1 MKTSAVSVAVFVA
14 IVVSSWFI
22 VGHAQEELAAP
33 DRAVVQL
40 RVPIDAIRFRPGEG
54 FSRFLAPRGTDLARG
69 KLARKLLEQHR
80 AGDTLWLVGTF
91 DFGRVGHVRFPRDV
105 TIRGLG
111 PGRTRLQ
118 NAWTEAA
125 VACAFELAD
134 GVLLEDLTIEST
146 CRTDEQQ
153 VLVGYAGTVSNAH
166 ATIRGCDIFGKAW
179 AVYAWATG
187 SDNYLTLE
195 DCRIKSG
202 RQCVSACGSN
212 PTSQFVDVRHCLLEV
227 DPGRSTYDGAVAA
240 DRFEVE
246 VQGYEDHG
254 QDDRESRHVAERR
267 RRAFGVI
274 PAAHDGQNEGHSQ
287 VAGAA
292 HDRHQE
298 SAAVGE
304 ALRCDAEHE
313 GPEIRFADAEDG
325 GRGETSARPRGHSAR
340 PTLRASYAGIGEQPR
355 FEGRT

>member
-22 VGHAQEELAAP
+22 VGRAQEELAAP

-40 RVPIDAIRFRPGEG
+40 RVRIDAIRFRPGEG

-91 DFGRVGHVRFPRDV
+91 DFGRVGHVRLPRDV

-212 PTSQFVDVRHCLLEV
+212 PSSQFVDVRHCLLEV
-227 DPGRSTYDGAVAA
+227 DPSRSTYDGAVAA
-240 DRFEVE
+240 DVLPI
-246 VQGYEDHG
+246 
-254 QDDRESRHVAERR
+254 VARGGTLR
-267 RRAFGVI
+267 VV
-274 PAAHDGQNEGHSQ
+274 DTTV
-287 VAGAA
+287 VARGNKHIA
-292 HDRHQE
+292 RV
-298 SAAVGE
+298 AAVTDHYGTPSPHPVIE
-304 ALRCDAEHE
+304 VVNLTSWLAPGGMPFPQKLYDLDRRH
-313 GPEIRFADAEDG
+313 GTIRRVG
-325 GRGETSARPRGHSAR
+325 GTGSG
-340 PTLRASYAGIGEQPR
+340 AGGTFLTNGTIQ
-355 FEGRT
+355 